1 MASKE
6 LTEKQKKLKEEQVIK
21 KINESK
27 KYLKYAVLA
36 FIITVIILLVIY
48 FNLDNISKQNS
59 HILNGFVIIV
69 FAIDIIAAGLS
80 FYAIIHN
87 WDSISKYSREL
98 TAIQAAIQAAIQ
110 I

>member
-6 LTEKQKKLKEEQVIK
+6 LKEEQIIK
-21 KINESK
+21 KINKYK

-48 FNLDNISKQNS
+48 LNLDNISKHNS
-59 HILNGFVIIV
+59 RILNGFIIILGACSIMGALGS
-69 FAIDIIAAGLS
+69 FCAIFINWAKLS
-80 FYAIIHN
+80 SN
-87 WDSISKYSREL
+87 SREL
-98 TAIQAAIQAAIQ
+98 TAIQPAIQ